1 MGADRH
7 FRILRLAAILLT
19 AVLASA
25 CASMPYSHPEAY
37 KPMELPKIPPPQR
50 NGAIYQAGYS
60 VGIFEDPKAR
70 RVGDLLTIVLAEN
83 TQASKSASTTAKKTD
98 TVDIANPTILGSP
111 VQFAAPGLLPLLT
124 NRNNNLANS
133 LSSSNNFAGAG
144 DTSQSN
150 SLTGNITVMVTHVM
164 SNGNLVVE
172 GDKHLTLNQG
182 DEVIHI
188 QGIVRPVDVQ
198 DDNTVLSTRVG
209 DAVITYRGKGV
220 VADASKMGWLSRFF
234 ISVFWPF

>member
-1 MGADRH
+1 MDTDRYT
-7 FRILRLAAILLT
+7 RVLRLAALLVT

-25 CASMPYSHPEAY
+25 CASMPYSQPVAY
-37 KPMELPKIPPPQR
+37 KPMVMPKGPPVQR

-60 VGIFEDPKAR
+60 AGIFEDAKAR
-70 RVGDLLTIVLAEN
+70 RVGDLLTVVLAEK
-83 TQASKSASTTAKKTD
+83 TQASKSASTNAKKKD
-98 TVDIANPTILGSP
+98 TVNIANPTILGSP
-111 VQFAAPGLLPLLT
+111 VQFGAPGLLPLLT

-133 LSSSNNFAGAG
+133 LSSSNDFAGAG

-150 SLTGNITVMVTHVM
+150 SLTGNITVMVTQVM
-164 SNGNLVVE
+164 ENGNLVVE

-188 QGIVRPVDVQ
+188 RGIVRPVDVQ

-209 DAVITYRGKGV
+209 DAEITYRGKGV

-234 ISVFWPF
+234 MSVFWPF